1 MVRNPLVSV
10 VAIFRN
16 EIRFLEEAIES
27 VFAQSYDHWEL
38 LLVDD
43 ASSDGSSALAA
54 RYADAHPARVR
65 YLEHPGHAN
74 RGTSASRNI
83 GIRHAHGLYVAFL
96 DGDDVW
102 LPPKLEEQVATLE
115 ANPEVALVYGATQ
128 YWYSWTGDPADA
140 GRDFV
145 RPLGVEPNSVV
156 APPTLLT
163 LALESRAPVAWPS
176 DFMVRRSVLERI
188 GGFEE
193 RFPGLFDDQALLAK
207 LYLREPVFV
216 SDRSWFRY
224 RRHDRSFTSTAR
236 DSKHVLGLDYF
247 EWLEGYLAE
256 TGAGDEDVRRALR
269 EKRARYEREAGRAP
283 ERGLSAC
290 VHALRALGGRAR
302 RSARMMTGSP
312 ED

>member
-1 MVRNPLVSV
+1 MTRPLVSV
-10 VAIFRN
+10 VLIFRN
-16 EIRFLEEAIES
+16 ELPFLEEAIES
-27 VFAQSYDHWEL
+27 VFAQSYDSWEL

-43 ASSDGSSALAA
+43 GSDDGSSAIAT
-54 RYADAHPARVR
+54 RYAAAHPDRVR

-74 RGTSASRNI
+74 RGTSASRNV
-83 GIRHAHGLYVAFL
+83 GIRHARGVSVAFL

-115 ANPEVALVYGATQ
+115 ANPDVALVYGATQ

-156 APPTLLT
+156 APPRLLT

-176 DFMVRRSVLERI
+176 DFMVRRSVLEQI

-193 RFPGLFDDQALLAK
+193 QFTGLFDDQALLAK
-207 LYLREPVFV
+207 LYLRETVFV
-216 SDRSWFRY
+216 SDCSWFRY

-236 DSKHVLGLDYF
+236 DTKHILGLDYF
-247 EWLEGYLAE
+247 RWLEGYLVQ
-256 TGAGDEDVRRALR
+256 TGTNDEDVWRALR
-269 EKRARYEREAGRAP
+269 EKRARYAKETARRT
-283 ERGLSAC
+283 ERGLKAG
-290 VHALRALGGRAR
+290 VQAFRALGGRTR
-302 RSARMMTGSP
+302 RFVTGLS
-312 ED
+312 EE